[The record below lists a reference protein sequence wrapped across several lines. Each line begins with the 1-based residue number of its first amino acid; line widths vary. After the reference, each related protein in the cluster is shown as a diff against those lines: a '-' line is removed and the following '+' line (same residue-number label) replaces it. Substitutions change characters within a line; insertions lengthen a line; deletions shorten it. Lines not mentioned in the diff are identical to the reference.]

1 MTDSVI
7 YLIEGLS
14 EDGVELLGVM
24 ACFKTHRACVKH
36 LIDLGFPVNKR
47 GNLFTECNDIWDE
60 PMYTQYRIV
69 NGKQKGRSV
78 RISAHILFDF
88 ED

>member
-1 MTDSVI
+1 MTDFVI

-36 LIDLGFPVNKR
+36 LID
-47 GNLFTECNDIWDE
+47 
-60 PMYTQYRIV
+60 
-69 NGKQKGRSV
+69 
-78 RISAHILFDF
+78 
-88 ED
+88 